1 MRYKWNYQEDLA
13 EYEDTSLLPRKKPVA
28 RKKRS
33 RSEVVTALVE
43 TADDARQGFN
53 PSFGSKSAE
62 KFNVSRHER
71 AWIFEYLGGFYED
84 LQIIDVI
91 KPVKGG
97 KEATVYCCLAGP
109 SLGVELVAAKLY
121 RPRIFRNLRNDSL
134 YRMGRDTMDE
144 EGKRVGSREA
154 RALQKKTRF
163 GQDLRQS
170 NWLENEVSALRLL
183 HEAGADVPR
192 VYANNDHALLMDYLG
207 DAEWPAPILQNV
219 RLGAREARAI
229 YDRVLYNIELML
241 AHKRI
246 HGDLSAHNI
255 LYWQDKITIIDFPQV
270 VSPDVNPY
278 AYAIFERDVTR
289 VCQYFERYGIKSD
302 PIRMAAAL
310 WAKHVE
316 PPDEF
321 MLGQAGG

>member
-13 EYEDTSLLPRKKPVA
+13 EYEDTSLLPKKKPAA

-71 AWIFEYLGGFYED
+71 DGYSNTWAASTKPP
-84 LQIIDVI
+84 IIDVI

-154 RALQKKTRF
+154 RAMQKKTRF

-207 DAEWPAPILQNV
+207 NADWPAHPAECHARRTRSTRHIRSRPVQHRSYAGTQADPRRPFGTQHPLLAGQNNDH
-219 RLGAREARAI
+219 RLPAGRQSRCESLCLR
-229 YDRVLYNIELML
+229 
-241 AHKRI
+241 
-246 HGDLSAHNI
+246 DL
-255 LYWQDKITIIDFPQV
+255 
-270 VSPDVNPY
+270 
-278 AYAIFERDVTR
+278 
-289 VCQYFERYGIKSD
+289 
-302 PIRMAAAL
+302 
-310 WAKHVE
+310 
-316 PPDEF
+316 
-321 MLGQAGG
+321 